1 MTTDPPVDSALDP
14 LDDPVGWLGCLDD
27 LRATADRLRAQV
39 ATSDGTQHEAD
50 VAVKLFGAVMGA
62 YLTHLWAEPEHPAFL
77 PSVGYHQ
84 MYGTP
89 NPDTIYRNAAID
101 GTGVYRI
108 TGRRG
113 TVPDVTIMPFGPPV
127 AGGLQTFDPFDLDD
141 LTIAPDG
148 TFTVVLSAQRPEG
161 TDPDTGGDWWSLEP
175 EMRTLMLRSVSE
187 RWGEDTEPVVAI
199 VRLDVDPRRPR
210 VGPEA
215 LRPRFQLYAL
225 IVEGM
230 VMSGLGRIGRL
241 RADGVVNRLVTV
253 DYSGTGGGLA
263 DQWYQEGCFA
273 LRDDEVLLVE
283 TTLDPA
289 CRAFS
294 LSLTDAC
301 FSTIDWANAQS
312 SLNRAQAVVDADG
325 RLRVVVGARDP
336 GVHNWLDTT
345 GHEFG
350 ALQFRWTGTPTAP
363 DVSVSV
369 VAVDALDDAFPAET
383 ARITP
388 AQRADAI
395 RARQVGAQ
403 LRAKW

>member
-1 MTTDPPVDSALDP
+1 MTNGPEGTPVH
-14 LDDPVGWLGCLDD
+14 DPVGWLGCLDD
-27 LRATADRLRAQV
+27 LRAVADRLRAHV
-39 ATSDGTQHEAD
+39 EASAGTQREAE

-108 TGRRG
+108 SGRRG
-113 TVPDVTIMPFGPPV
+113 TVPDVTIMPFGGPV

-148 TFTVVLSAQRPEG
+148 SFAVVLSAQRPEDAPG
-161 TDPDTGGDWWSLEP
+161 QVGDWWRLEP
-175 EMRTLMLRSVSE
+175 GMRTLMLRSVSE
-187 RWGEDTEPVVAI
+187 CWGEDTEPQVAI
-199 VRLDVDPRRPR
+199 VRLDTDPRRTR
-210 VGPEA
+210 VDPDA
-215 LRPRFQLYAL
+215 LRRRFGVYATV
-225 IVEGM
+225 VEGM
-230 VMSGLGRIGRL
+230 VMSGLGRVGRL

-263 DQWYQEGCFA
+263 DQWYQEGCYSLA
-273 LRDDEVLLVE
+273 DDEVLVVE

-301 FSTIDWANAQS
+301 FSTIDWTNAQS
-312 SLNRAQAVVDADG
+312 SLNRHQAAVDPDG
-325 RLRVVVGARDP
+325 VLRVVVGATDP
-336 GVHNWLDTT
+336 GVANWLDTT
-345 GHEFG
+345 GHGFG
-350 ALQFRWTGTPTAP
+350 VLQFRWTGTPTAP
-363 DVSVSV
+363 AVQVTVVPAHAIDAALPAAVARVS
-369 VAVDALDDAFPAET
+369 
-383 ARITP
+383 P
-388 AQRADAI
+388 AQRAGAI
-395 RARQVGAQ
+395 RARQAGSQ
-403 LRAKW
+403 LRSRW

>member
-1 MTTDPPVDSALDP
+1 MTADPTGDP
-14 LDDPVGWLGCLDD
+14 TGDPVGWLGCLDD
-27 LRATADRLRAQV
+27 LRAVADRLRAQV
-39 ATSDGTQHEAD
+39 EASAGTQREVE

-108 TGRRG
+108 SGRRG
-113 TVPDVTIMPFGPPV
+113 TVPDVTIMPFGGPV

-141 LTIAPDG
+141 LTIAADG
-148 TFTVVLSAQRPEG
+148 TFTVVLSAQRPQGAEG
-161 TDPDTGGDWWSLEP
+161 AGDWWQLEP

-187 RWGEDTEPVVAI
+187 RWGEDTEPQVAI
-199 VRLDVDPRRPR
+199 VRLDTDPRRTCVDPD
-210 VGPEA
+210 A
-215 LRPRFQLYAL
+215 LRHRFGVYAMV
-225 IVEGM
+225 VEGM

-241 RADGVVNRLVTV
+241 RNDGVVNRLVTV

-273 LRDDEVLLVE
+273 LADDEALLVE
-283 TTLDPA
+283 TELDPA

-301 FSTIDWANAQS
+301 FSTIDWTNAQS
-312 SLNRAQAVVDADG
+312 SLNRRQAVIDADG
-325 RLRVVVGARDP
+325 VLRIVVGASDP
-336 GVHNWLDTT
+336 GVPNWLDTT

-363 DVSVSV
+363 DVTVRV
-369 VAVDALDDAFPAET
+369 VAAGALDDLVSVSS
-383 ARITP
+383 ARVTP
-388 AQRADAI
+388 TQRADAI
-395 RARQVGAQ
+395 RARQIGAQ

>member
-1 MTTDPPVDSALDP
+1 MIADPTGDP
-14 LDDPVGWLGCLDD
+14 TADPAGDPVGWLACLDD
-27 LRATADRLRAQV
+27 LRATADRLRALI
-39 ATSDGTQHEAD
+39 AASDGTQREAE

-108 TGRRG
+108 SGRRG
-113 TVPDVTIMPFGPPV
+113 TVPDVTIMPFGGPV
-127 AGGLQTFDPFDLDD
+127 AGGLQTFDPFDLAD
-141 LTIAPDG
+141 LDIAADG
-148 TFTVVLSAQRPEG
+148 TFAVVLSAERPDE
-161 TDPDTGGDWWSLEP
+161 PGDWWRLEP

-187 RWGEDTEPVVAI
+187 RWGQDVEPQIAI
-199 VRLDVDPRRPR
+199 VRLDTDPRRTR
-210 VGPEA
+210 VDPAA
-215 LRPRFQLYAL
+215 LQRRFRSYAMV
-225 IVEGM
+225 VEGM

-263 DQWYQEGCFA
+263 DQWYQEGCYSLA
-273 LRDDEVLLVE
+273 DDEVLIAE
-283 TTLDPA
+283 TTIDPA

-301 FSTIDWANAQS
+301 FSTIDWTNAQS
-312 SLNRAQAVVDADG
+312 SLNRRQAVVDSDG
-325 RLRVVVGARDP
+325 VLRVVVGATDP
-336 GVHNWLDTT
+336 GVPNWLDTT

-363 DVSVSV
+363 DLQLTVMP
-369 VAVDALDDAFPAET
+369 ARALDAALPASM
-383 ARITP
+383 ARVTP
-388 AQRADAI
+388 GQRAEAI
-395 RARQVGAQ
+395 RARQQGFQ